1 VHEVQKEE
9 SEISRLESYLVD
21 NFPIT
26 SAMSYCIGKY
36 VEAHFVSVVQPKNHG
51 LYIKGIKSIRG

>member
-1 VHEVQKEE
+1 VHKGRVEE

-36 VEAHFVSVVQPKNHG
+36 VEAHFVEVVQPKNHL
-51 LYIKGIKSIRG
+51 LYIKGIKSLRG